1 MGVALDVIRQSE
13 VNHVCQVV
21 NVQSACS
28 HIGSYQQLCQ
38 VVAELLHRLVA
49 LLLVQVAMQRLGIVA
64 VLNQLVGHLLC
75 LYLGATEDNGKDAW
89 IEVYD
94 TFQRQI
100 FILGVHHIVNVV
112 YALGALVAAAYYYLF
127 VVVQILLSYTLHL
140 FAHSGRE
147 HQRVMIGRER
157 FEYLVDT
164 V

>member
-1 MGVALDVIRQSE
+1 M
-13 VNHVCQVV
+13 
-21 NVQSACS
+21 
-28 HIGSYQQLCQ
+28 
-38 VVAELLHRLVA
+38 VAELLHRLVA
-49 LLLVQVAMQRLGIVA
+49 LLLVQVAMQRLGIIA

-89 IEVYD
+89 IEVND
-94 TFQRQI
+94 TFQRQV
-100 FILGVHHIVNVV
+100 FILGVHHIIDVV

-127 VVVQILLSYTLHL
+127 VVVQILLGHTLHL

-157 FEYLVDT
+157 LEYLVDT